1 MERVARTLD
10 VGAGGAVAAIQDVLW
25 RLMEKDVVQALLVPL
40 QTHPR
45 EAPAPTLIK
54 NRERLLKTNPLA
66 PVMPINSAK
75 IVAMLLAQEPLQDA
89 TQPLQEAT
97 QPLQDATQPLQDAT
111 QPLQD
116 ATQSWQDL
124 PPLQEAHPSQDTL
137 QLHKRLAAVMRACE
151 VRALTQQRGSALDNL
166 ITISVDCL
174 DRHEQSAPHHFRRAC
189 QVCVQPHYEQ
199 ADLTIGLFGQNVDEN
214 VLIFADADLAERI
227 GLLASPDGG
236 AWTRPAAQAALES
249 RRQAIED
256 LATQRHAARQRLLD
270 EIQSK
275 TTDLADLLA
284 LFDSCMLCGQCQD
297 ACPLAL
303 TFDVDAYEDNTPGYV
318 AARVLDLARRAESC
332 VACGMCEVACRL
344 GIPLMSLVR
353 LFAER
358 AQVGQ
363 DLVAALAERSA

>member
-89 TQPLQEAT
+89 TQ
-97 QPLQDATQPLQDAT
+97 
-111 QPLQD
+111 
-116 ATQSWQDL
+116 SWQDL
-124 PPLQEAHPSQDTL
+124 PPLQEAHPSQDIL

-151 VRALTQQRGSALDNL
+151 VRALTQQHGSALDNL
-166 ITISVDCL
+166 ITVSVDCL

-189 QVCVQPHYEQ
+189 QVCVQPHYDQ

-214 VLIFADADLAERI
+214 VLIFADADLAERM
-227 GLLASPDGG
+227 GLLAASPDGG
-236 AWTRPAAQAALES
+236 AWTRPAAQTALAS
-249 RRQAIED
+249 RCQAIED

-270 EIQSK
+270 EIQNK
-275 TTDLADLLA
+275 TADLADLLA

>member
-45 EAPAPTLIK
+45 EVPAPTLIK

-89 TQPLQEAT
+89 TQPLQ
-97 QPLQDATQPLQDAT
+97 DAT

-124 PPLQEAHPSQDTL
+124 PPLQEAHLSQDTL

-166 ITISVDCL
+166 ITVSVDCL

-189 QVCVQPHYEQ
+189 QVCVQPHYDQ

-214 VLIFADADLAERI
+214 VLIFADADLAERM
-227 GLLASPDGG
+227 GLLAASPDGG

-303 TFDVDAYEDNTPGYV
+303 AFDVDAYEDNTPGYV